1 MSTFLESL
9 LGAADG
15 RPTLM
20 LSVLVFLATATL
32 AFVIMAAVHVR
43 GAVKRR
49 AADVATFEGATVAQD
64 AGSLKQASRKVA
76 ERLIEY
82 TTKHY
87 SGSEGGDKNRELRR
101 RMIQAGFL
109 DSRAIAIF
117 F

>member
-1 MSTFLESL
+1 MTEFLDSV

-15 RPTLM
+15 RLIGM

-43 GAVKRR
+43 GSVKRR
-49 AADVATFEGATVAQD
+49 TADVLTFEGAAPAED
-64 AGSLKQASRKVA
+64 ARSLRQTSRKVA

-87 SGSEGGDKNRELRR
+87 SGSDKGDNRQLRR

-109 DSRAIAIF
+109 DNRAI
-117 F
+117 